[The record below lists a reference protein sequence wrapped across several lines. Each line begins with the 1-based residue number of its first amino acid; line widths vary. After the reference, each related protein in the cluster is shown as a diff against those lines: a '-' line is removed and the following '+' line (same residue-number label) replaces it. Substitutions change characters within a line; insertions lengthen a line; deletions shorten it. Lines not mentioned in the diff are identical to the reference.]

1 MSIWQLICLSQYWIL
16 IQSYDMVRII
26 VLSKLKPKEN
36 LASVSYSKLSIIK
49 FADRMFEA
57 LITLSNQIINKKK
70 GSVYKIE

>member
-1 MSIWQLICLSQYWIL
+1 
-16 IQSYDMVRII
+16 MVRII

-36 LASVSYSKLSIIK
+36 LALVLYFKLSIIK

-57 LITLSNQIINKKK
+57 LITLSNQIINRKK

>member
-1 MSIWQLICLSQYWIL
+1 
-16 IQSYDMVRII
+16 MVRII

-57 LITLSNQIINKKK
+57 LITLSNWIINKKK